1 MPVEPILIKKLLR
14 GDGECSVTSLRAL
27 LRVFSVSLIAVLLQG
42 GGERDSEALRPIR
55 HGDLL
60 RTVSPL
66 LVGGGG
72 GGGGVDGV
80 TFRASLESPRR
91 SDSNFRPIRRPH
103 VDSTGKHELL
113 ISITG
118 RPTLNKRLRLFSYTV
133 SRVWNGDASHSLTIF
148 RDGILYCV
156 GWVPNHHV
164 SSNPDD
170 KIKAP

>member
-1 MPVEPILIKKLLR
+1 MPVEPILMKKLLR

-42 GGERDSEALRPIR
+42 GGDRDSDALRPIR

-66 LVGGGG
+66 LVGGG

-103 VDSTGKHELL
+103 VDNTRKYEFL
-113 ISITG
+113 ISIIG
-118 RPTLNKRLRLFSYTV
+118 PGYS
-133 SRVWNGDASHSLTIF
+133 
-148 RDGILYCV
+148 
-156 GWVPNHHV
+156 
-164 SSNPDD
+164 
-170 KIKAP
+170 KAATN

>member
-27 LRVFSVSLIAVLLQG
+27 LRVLSVSLRAVFLQG
-42 GGERDSEALRPIR
+42 GGERDSDALRPIR

-66 LVGGGG
+66 LVVGGG

-80 TFRASLESPRR
+80 TFRDSLESPRR

-103 VDSTGKHELL
+103 VDSTEKYELL
-113 ISITG
+113 ISIIA
-118 RPTLNKRLRLFSYTV
+118 RLPLNKRISLLSYTV
-133 SRVWNGDASHSLTIF
+133 SDV
-148 RDGILYCV
+148 
-156 GWVPNHHV
+156 
-164 SSNPDD
+164 
-170 KIKAP
+170 